1 MKTLKN
7 NQSKINN
14 SIFQI
19 TIAIESLVNRM
30 EQVGNR
36 VSGKEDK
43 VEELDQTAKDQ
54 ERMLRKYEWK
64 MQEDIWDIM
73 KRPNL

>member
-54 ERMLRKYEWK
+54 ERMLRKYEWN